1 MTNTQTQ
8 AVNAQNLLS
17 FSNYDMS
24 YSKEFIDIVIR
35 KTEDY
40 DRNGE
45 FIDNLKSFLEE
56 LRYGG
61 CISGMISEFIY
72 NSDTKEFYINHLDD
86 LESFLDDLEDGI
98 GERIENKH
106 ELPRYTFLVWLAFEE
121 FCNNLYNRIFEY

>member
-1 MTNTQTQ
+1 MTNTETKT
-8 AVNAQNLLS
+8 VNAQNLLS

-24 YSKEFIDIVIR
+24 YSQDFIDIIIR
-35 KTEDY
+35 KTDDY
-40 DRNGE
+40 NRNGE

>member
-121 FCNNLYNRIFEY
+121 FCYNLYNRIFEY

>member
-8 AVNAQNLLS
+8 TVNAQNLLS

-40 DRNGE
+40 DRNGI
-45 FIDNLKSFLEE
+45 FTDNLKSFLEE

-61 CISGMISEFIY
+61 CISGIISEFIY

-98 GERIENKH
+98 GETIENKH

-121 FCNNLYNRIFEY
+121 FCNNLYNNIYEY

>member
-1 MTNTQTQ
+1 MTNTTTQT
-8 AVNAQNLLS
+8 VNQTNLLS

-24 YSKEFIDIVIR
+24 YSQEFIDIIIR
-35 KTEDY
+35 KTNDY
-40 DRNGE
+40 DSKGT
-45 FIDNLKSFLEE
+45 FKDNLKSFLED

-121 FCNNLYNRIFEY
+121 FCNNLYTKIFEY